1 MTKRLVEFEK
11 HLIHTHVIIIY
22 KDIPKLPKVTT
33 KPNIPVILILKL
45 GSSPNSLIMATFH
58 LFL

>member
-45 GSSPNSLIMATFH
+45 E
-58 LFL
+58 